1 VRWLQVKATLKY
13 GDLLQPPDM
22 VSSTAFDRDDEY
34 FATAGVS
41 RRIKACRCSCT
52 ASPWNEG
59 FAACLATCQHLHVDI
74 RAVADA
80 TC

>member
-1 VRWLQVKATLKY
+1 MKATLKY

-41 RRIKACRCSCT
+41 RRIKACCHIWL
-52 ASPWNEG
+52 ALPLSPVG
-59 FAACLATCQHLHVDI
+59 LAAFLAL
-74 RAVADA
+74 RL
-80 TC
+80 